1 MKTILT
7 CAITGAHT
15 TKKSNPNL
23 PITPQEIANSALE
36 SAEAG
41 ASIVHLHVR
50 DPETAGPSI
59 KFEYY
64 QEVVERIREQNND
77 VIINLTTG
85 PGAAGPA
92 DSVRTGNA
100 AFLTAQERVDHV
112 LKLKPEICTLDFNTM
127 NRGRDQITVNSI
139 PMIREMAALIR
150 SAGVKPELEI
160 FDSGDM
166 MIAKELIDKGEID
179 NPPLV
184 QIATGVAWGWPSTP
198 DTLQY
203 AKSMLPYDA
212 NWYAFGVGRWQMP
225 YVALSTINGGH
236 ARVGLEDNI
245 FISPRV
251 LAMSNAELVV
261 KARRIIEDLGNQLAN
276 PKEAKE
282 ILKLQ

>member
-7 CAITGAHT
+7 CAVTGAHT

-23 PITPQEIANSALE
+23 PVTPREIADSALE
-36 SAEAG
+36 SAAAG
-41 ASIVHLHVR
+41 ASIVHIHVR
-50 DPETAGPSI
+50 DPETTGPSTR
-59 KFEYY
+59 FEYY
-64 QEVVERIREQNND
+64 QEVVERIRAQNSD
-77 VIINLTTG
+77 VLINLTTG
-85 PGAAGPA
+85 PGASGPA
-92 DSVRTGNA
+92 DAIRTGSS

-112 LKLKPEICTLDFNTM
+112 LKLRPEICTLDFNTM

-139 PMIREMAALIR
+139 PMIREMAALIQQ
-150 SAGVKPELEI
+150 AGVKPELEI

-166 MIAKELIDKGEID
+166 LIAKKLISDGEIND
-179 NPPLV
+179 IPLI
-184 QIATGVAWGWPSTP
+184 QIATGVTWGWPSTV

-203 AKSMLPYDA
+203 AKSMLPDHA
-212 NWYAFGVGRWQMP
+212 IWYAFGVGRWQMP

-251 LAMSNAELVV
+251 LAKSNAEMVT
-261 KARRIIEDLGNQLAN
+261 KAKRIIEDLGSQLASPN
-276 PKEAKE
+276 EARE

>member
-7 CAITGAHT
+7 CAVTGAHT

-23 PITPQEIANSALE
+23 PVTPKEIADSALE
-36 SAEAG
+36 SADAG
-41 ASIVHLHVR
+41 ASIVHIHVR
-50 DPETAGPSI
+50 DPETAGPSTR
-59 KFEYY
+59 FEYY
-64 QEVVERIREQNND
+64 QEVVDRIRAQNSE
-77 VIINLTTG
+77 VLINLTTG
-85 PGAAGPA
+85 PGASGPA
-92 DSVRTGNA
+92 DAVRTGSSV
-100 AFLTAQERVDHV
+100 FLTAQERVAHV
-112 LKLKPEICTLDFNTM
+112 LKLRPEICTLDFNTM
-127 NRGRDQITVNSI
+127 NRGKDQITVNGV

-166 MIAKELIDKGEID
+166 MIAKKLIEDGEID

-184 QIATGVAWGWPSTP
+184 QIATGVTWGWPSTP

-203 AKSMLPYDA
+203 AKSMLPIDC

-251 LAMSNAELVV
+251 LAKSNAEMVT
-261 KARRIIEDLGNQLAN
+261 KAKRIIEDLGNSVADPN
-276 PKEAKE
+276 EARK

>member
-7 CAITGAHT
+7 CAVTGAHT

-23 PITPQEIANSALE
+23 PVTPEEIANSALE
-36 SAEAG
+36 AAEAG

-50 DPETAGPSI
+50 DPETTGPSI

-64 QEVVERIREQNND
+64 QEVVERIRAQNQE
-77 VIINLTTG
+77 VLINLTTG

-92 DSVRTGNA
+92 DSVRHGHPG
-100 AFLTAQERVDHV
+100 FLTAEERVAHV
-112 LKLKPEICTLDFNTM
+112 LKLKPEICSLDFNTM

-139 PMIREMAALIR
+139 PVIREMAALIR
-150 SAGVKPELEI
+150 QAGVKPELEI

-166 MIAKELIDKGEID
+166 MIARELIENGEIED
-179 NPPLV
+179 PPLV
-184 QIATGVAWGWPSTP
+184 QIATGVKWGWPSCP
-198 DTLQY
+198 ETLQY
-203 AKSMLPYDA
+203 ARSILPSNA
-212 NWYAFGVGRWQMP
+212 IWYAFGVGRWQMP

-251 LAMSNAELVV
+251 LAKSNAELVE
-261 KARRIIEDLGNQLAN
+261 KAKRIIEDVGSRLAT
-276 PKEAKE
+276 PKEARE
-282 ILKLQ
+282 LLKIQ